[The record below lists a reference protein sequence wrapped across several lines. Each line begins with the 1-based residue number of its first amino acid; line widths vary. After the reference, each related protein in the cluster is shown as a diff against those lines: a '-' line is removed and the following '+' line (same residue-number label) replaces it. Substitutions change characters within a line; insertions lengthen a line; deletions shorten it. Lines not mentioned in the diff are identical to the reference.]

1 MGKNIPDDVLFNIAV
16 NELREGR
23 KVALCTI
30 VNKVGSGPRDVGS
43 KLIVLDDGTIHGTL
57 GGGPF
62 ERLVI
67 EAAKEAI
74 KQGKPKMLKYSFTG
88 QKMEDAI
95 DTGLIC
101 GGVIT
106 VYIDILKPVPRFVI
120 FGTGKVGKPLAD
132 LANMLGYKVIVA
144 DPNKEL
150 VTREMYPYAEELISG
165 EIDEIANKLRNL
177 INKNDIV
184 MITHGE
190 IETDYYMVKK
200 LIDTD
205 TNYIGLLGSKRKVV
219 EFAKRLKNEGIPEEL
234 IANKLVAP
242 IGIDIGAETPEEI
255 AVSVMAEIISIM
267 RGGTLRRLNII
278 KEFIEKT
285 KSK

>member
-1 MGKNIPDDVLFNIAV
+1 MGKNIPDDILFNIAV
-16 NELREGR
+16 NELRKGR

-43 KLIVLDDGTIHGTL
+43 KIIVLDNGDVHGTL

-88 QKMEDAI
+88 QKMKDAI

-106 VYIDILKPVPRFVI
+106 VYIDILKPVPRLVI

-132 LANMLGYKVIVA
+132 LANMLGYKVVVA

-150 VTREMYPYAEELISG
+150 VTKEMYPYAEELISG
-165 EIDEIANKLRNL
+165 DIEAIANKLKSM

-190 IETDYYMVKK
+190 IETDYYMVKE
-200 LIDTD
+200 LITTD
-205 TNYIGLLGSKRKVV
+205 TPYIGLLGSRRKVV
-219 EFAKRLKNEGIPEEL
+219 EFTKRLRNEGISEEL
-234 IANKLVAP
+234 IASKLVAP
-242 IGIDIGAETPEEI
+242 IGVDIGAETPEEI
-255 AVSVMAEIISIM
+255 AVSIMAEIISIM
-267 RGGTLRRLNII
+267 HGGTLRRLNII
-278 KEFIEKT
+278 KEFIEKG
-285 KSK
+285 KLK